1 MTHEFEQPLLQACQ
15 LIASMNQIGGGAG
28 GGEGG
33 YQVIFDIKIACKYL
47 AIGETKFREL
57 VKSGAI
63 PKPFNMG
70 GCLRWH
76 RTDLDGYI
84 EDLIANRADTTRV
97 GGKKR
102 RTPKSLFKE

>member
-1 MTHEFEQPLLQACQ
+1 MSPELDQLLLHACQ
-15 LIASMNQIGGGAG
+15 LIALMNQIGGGAG

-33 YQVIFDIKIACKYL
+33 YQVIFDIKSACKYL

-57 VKSGAI
+57 MKSGAI

-76 RTDLDGYI
+76 RSDLDGYI
-84 EDLIANRADTTRV
+84 EDLMARRPSATAA

-102 RTPKSLFKE
+102 RVPKSILTE

>member
-1 MTHEFEQPLLQACQ
+1 MNHELEQVWLQACQ
-15 LIASMNQIGGGAG
+15 LIASMNQIGGGG

-33 YQVIFDIKIACKYL
+33 YQVIFDIKSACKYL

-57 VKSGAI
+57 MKSGDI

-70 GCLRWH
+70 GCLRGH

-84 EDLIANRADTTRV
+84 EELLASRATTA
-97 GGKKR
+97 GGSGKKR
-102 RTPKSLFKE
+102 RIPKSLLRE